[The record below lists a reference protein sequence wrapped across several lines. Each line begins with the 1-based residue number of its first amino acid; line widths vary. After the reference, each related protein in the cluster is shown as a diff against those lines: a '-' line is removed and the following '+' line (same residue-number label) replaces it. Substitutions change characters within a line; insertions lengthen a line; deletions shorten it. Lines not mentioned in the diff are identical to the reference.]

1 MTVSCPKKML
11 RVAKSSSQAL
21 YVAAPS
27 CIQSWTIVPIGLT
40 APYLRWQLDEIVK
53 VSPPFGA
60 LYVLDIAWK
69 AGIVGLVVDLLNL
82 ER

>member
-1 MTVSCPKKML
+1 ML

-21 YVAAPS
+21 YVASPS
-27 CIQSWTIVPIGLT
+27 CIQSWTIAPIDSLKS
-40 APYLRWQLDEIVK
+40 PYLRWQLDKIVK

-69 AGIVGLVVDLLNL
+69 AGIVGLEVDFLNL

>member
-1 MTVSCPKKML
+1 M
-11 RVAKSSSQAL
+11 
-21 YVAAPS
+21 
-27 CIQSWTIVPIGLT
+27 PIDSLT

-69 AGIVGLVVDLLNL
+69 AGIVGLVVDFLNL